1 MKTKIIMVVLMAAC
15 VALDAHTAT
24 SAFYTGKTS
33 NMWFAIGAGVL
44 CAICF
49 ASNLNDIV
57 RMAKGKYEEDY

>member
-1 MKTKIIMVVLMAAC
+1 MKTKIIPVVLMAAC

-24 SAFYTGKTS
+24 REFYNGNIY

-57 RMAKGKYEEDY
+57 RMTKDVHNKES

>member
-1 MKTKIIMVVLMAAC
+1 MKTNVIFIIIMAAC

-24 SAFYTGKTS
+24 AAFYEGNTG

-49 ASNLNDIV
+49 GTNLYDLV
-57 RMAKGKYEEDY
+57 RMVKDNNREDY